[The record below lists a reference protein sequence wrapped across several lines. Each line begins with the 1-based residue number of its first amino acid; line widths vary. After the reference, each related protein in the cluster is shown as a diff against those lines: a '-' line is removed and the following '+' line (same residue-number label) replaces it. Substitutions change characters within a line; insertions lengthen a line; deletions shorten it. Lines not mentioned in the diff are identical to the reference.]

1 MIQPREMKETHPI
14 ALHDGAFATTTEV
27 WEMLSASYAG
37 ELDSVEKL
45 VDRNPRLSTCQY
57 DYTSPLHLAVREG
70 HLQLVGFLIER
81 GALDPSYSTHPFLD
95 SLITVAGDRGFEDVK
110 QLLQQA
116 YATPGV
122 AREWGDTG
130 GIDYERNE
138 TQTRFQ
144 QVVNDQRHDEVE
156 AMLKDHPELALD
168 ETAFWGEGIL
178 AMPAKDGDHH
188 LLEILLAHG
197 ARCPAVS
204 KWGARYYFKNYL
216 TARFLLERGMNP
228 NHMNWREFTLL
239 HDMAHTGDVAKARLL
254 IEHGADVNRID
265 DEYRSTPLGY
275 AARWGQVELVKLL
288 LDCGADPEKSGA
300 SWSTPLAWA
309 QKKNHDEVVN
319 VLQSGERQH

>member
-37 ELDSVEKL
+37 ALESVEKL
-45 VDRNPRLSTCQY
+45 VDQNPRLLTCQY

-70 HLQLVGFLIER
+70 HVKLVGFLIER
-81 GALDPSYSTHPFLD
+81 GALDPSYRTHPFLD
-95 SLITVAGDRGFEDVK
+95 SLITVAGDRGFDDVK

-116 YATPGV
+116 HATPGV

-197 ARCPAVS
+197 ARCPDVS

-254 IEHGADVNRID
+254 IEHGADLNRID